1 MTEHPDK
8 IAVVL
13 LVGGPNLLSI
23 SQSIGIQIWE
33 LPIER
38 ELGFAEAWDRKFD
51 EVGIE
56 PISQDVL
63 ASVSDRDLPIPVA
76 SNSRW
81 RFHVEARAHRGTAG
95 TIADWCV
102 ASNLEEKEVEWIFL
116 IEGSASPAVNLSR
129 LFKSISEE
137 CEYDVI
143 LGISELDRH
152 CGCMLIRR
160 SAFEHVPD
168 LGFFDLKEQLLP
180 VIRESGGR
188 IGGEVIATRA
198 LRISDQSSW
207 LQILA
212 AWNARRSSK
221 DGPGSA
227 SGERPK
233 PSLIMPGAR
242 TEGAE
247 IIGSI
252 ILNGAVVEPGAVVAR
267 SVIASGV
274 RIPAGTVVTDMLLGT
289 DGGSRLH
296 RKRGSFNSEGPKT

>member
-1 MTEHPDK
+1 MTEHTEK
-8 IAVVL
+8 MSVVL
-13 LVGGPNLLSI
+13 LAGGPNPLAI
-23 SQSIGIQIWE
+23 SQSVGIQIWE

-38 ELGFAEAWDRKFD
+38 ELGFAEAWDQKFN
-51 EVGIE
+51 EAGLE
-56 PISQDVL
+56 PVTQDLL
-63 ASVSDRDLPIPVA
+63 ASVSDNDLPNPVT

-81 RFHVEARAHRGTAG
+81 RFHVETRAHRGTAG

-102 ASNLEEKEVEWIFL
+102 ARNLDEKEVEWILL
-116 IEGSASPAVNLSR
+116 IEGAASPAVDLSR
-129 LFKSISEE
+129 LFKAISKKSDF
-137 CEYDVI
+137 DVI

-160 SAFEHVPD
+160 SVLEHVPD

-188 IGGEVIATRA
+188 IGGEVIARRA

-212 AWNARRSSK
+212 AWNANQSSK
-221 DGPGSA
+221 DGPGSG
-227 SGERPK
+227 SGERLK
-233 PSLIMPGAR
+233 PSLIMPEAR

-267 SVIASGV
+267 SVVASGV
-274 RIPAGTVVTDMLLGT
+274 RIPADTVVTDMLLGI
-289 DGGSRLH
+289 DGGSEWH
-296 RKRGSFNSEGPKT
+296 RIRGRSKPEGPKK

>member
-1 MTEHPDK
+1 M
-8 IAVVL
+8 
-13 LVGGPNLLSI
+13 
-23 SQSIGIQIWE
+23 
-33 LPIER
+33 
-38 ELGFAEAWDRKFD
+38 
-51 EVGIE
+51 
-56 PISQDVL
+56 
-63 ASVSDRDLPIPVA
+63 
-76 SNSRW
+76 
-81 RFHVEARAHRGTAG
+81 EARAHRGTAG

-102 ASNLEEKEVEWIFL
+102 ASNLEEKEVEWILL
-116 IEGSASPAVNLSR
+116 IEGSASPAVDLSC
-129 LFKSISEE
+129 LAKAISEE
-137 CEYDVI
+137 SEFDVI

-160 SAFEHVPD
+160 SVFEHVPD

-180 VIRESGGR
+180 VIRETGGR

-198 LRISDQSSW
+198 LRISDQTSW

-227 SGERPK
+227 SGERRK

-296 RKRGSFNSEGPKT
+296 RRRGGFKPEGPKT